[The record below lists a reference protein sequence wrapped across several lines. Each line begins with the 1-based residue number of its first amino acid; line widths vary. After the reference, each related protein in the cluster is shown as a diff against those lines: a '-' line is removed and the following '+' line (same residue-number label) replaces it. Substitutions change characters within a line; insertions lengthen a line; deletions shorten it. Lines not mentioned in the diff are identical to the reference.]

1 MPIFKKNGKRLAF
14 IHIPKAAGS
23 SIERYF
29 TDLGWKMT
37 FYLPCSDP
45 NFPAEQHFTYTVL
58 RELVPDLDDIPSFCV
73 VRDPF
78 KRIASEWR
86 WQRDIM
92 NSTML
97 SFSDFVRR
105 VDMSLRSS
113 RTYWDNHWRP
123 QSDFVSDEINSVIR
137 MESLSKDFEAFLD
150 MQGLDPSIKLPI
162 INRTRRTTRTRLRTK
177 ATPEAIERLVRIY
190 RDDFEQFGYSMEEA
204 SLL

>member
-45 NFPAEQHFTYTVL
+45 NLPSEQHFTYTVL
-58 RELVPDLDDIPSFCV
+58 RERVPDLDDIPSFCV

-78 KRIASEWR
+78 QRMVSEWR

-92 NSTML
+92 KNTML

-123 QSDFVSDEINSVIR
+123 QSDFVSDEIDSVIR
-137 MESLSKDFEAFLD
+137 MESLKKEFEAFLD
-150 MQGLDPSIKLPI
+150 MQGLDPSIKLPM
-162 INRTRRTTRTRLRTK
+162 INRTRKTARTRLRIK